1 MAVIRWAPISPGLD
15 ESWPV
20 RYRFGSLPDLQRHL
34 TLGHGFFLP
43 DHALPGGAGS
53 RAIVEIGLPD
63 SNDRPLLHG
72 RVRARGHGGGWLALP
87 VARPGARRAAA
98 PRGRRGAAPPGA
110 PRLRARRGA
119 CDLFVEIP
127 PRGGEP
133 WLCRG
138 LDVSETGLRVGSALE
153 TGVRG
158 DELDAV
164 VLPGDGHM
172 PSAEVVGRIVWAGQR
187 ETGIEIVQG
196 SAAFARMLAT
206 AVGRWDLVR
215 EVEHDGGCPCAQG
228 EDTGQRQP

>member
-34 TLGHGFFLP
+34 RLGHGFFLP

-72 RVRARGHGGGWLALP
+72 RVRARGHGGVWLDLP
-87 VARPGARRAAA
+87 MARPAARWA
-98 PRGRRGAAPPGA
+98 PAPGA
-110 PRLRARRGA
+110 PRRRARRVA
-119 CDLFVEIP
+119 CDLFVEIH

-138 LDVSETGLRVGSALE
+138 LDVSETGMRVGSALE

-228 EDTGQRQP
+228 EATGQRQP

>member
-20 RYRFGSLPDLQRHL
+20 RYRFGARPDLQRHL
-34 TLGHGFFLP
+34 RLGHGFFLP

-72 RVRARGHGGGWLALP
+72 RVRARGHGGGWLDLAIGRRAGGRGGVGLHLP
-87 VARPGARRAAA
+87 MARAAA
-98 PRGRRGAAPPGA
+98 RWAPAPGA
-110 PRLRARRGA
+110 PRRRARRVA
-119 CDLFVEIP
+119 CDLFVEIH

-158 DELDAV
+158 DEVDAV

-172 PSAEVVGRIVWAGQR
+172 TSSAEVVGRI
-187 ETGIEIVQG
+187 
-196 SAAFARMLAT
+196 
-206 AVGRWDLVR
+206 
-215 EVEHDGGCPCAQG
+215 
-228 EDTGQRQP
+228 